1 MWTSQLSEMF
11 IGKYEYMIV
20 FSVFLG
26 IQRFV
31 QRQYVTGLGVEQ
43 TIFSVVF
50 FCDFNKFAFGKFTS
64 SPVS

>member
-31 QRQYVTGLGVEQ
+31 QRQYLTGLGVEQ

-50 FCDFNKFAFGKFTS
+50 SVILINLLLENLLVAQ
-64 SPVS
+64 